1 MSLLQDDFE
10 ASYKGELE
18 ASYKGEVTCVYVE
31 PFYTNRTIWISK
43 DLRRIF
49 VGLQEE
55 FQESA

>member
-1 MSLLQDDFE
+1 MSLLQDDF
-10 ASYKGELE
+10 E